1 MHPILFHIG
10 GINIYSYGVLV
21 ATGVL
26 AGLWWARK
34 QAPRAGLDPDKIW
47 NMGIYT
53 GLVGLL
59 LAKVWL
65 ILSDW
70 DYYVANPRD
79 IFSLNT
85 FQSGGTFYGGIVGA
99 ILMIVLYSYFQ
110 KMSLLPVMDTI
121 VAGLPLGHAIG
132 RLGCFAAGCCY
143 GKPTTVAWGVVFTNP
158 AAAELAGTPLGVHL
172 HPTQLYEAAAE
183 FLNFLILVGVSK
195 RQRFTGQL
203 IATYFL
209 LYGLERGTIE
219 FFRGDPGRTMMF
231 HDTVSL
237 MQIVSVGLI
246 VTGALLWWRGLRGKG
261 GPAASASATRATV
274 AR

>member
-21 ATGVL
+21 ASGVL
-26 AGLWWARK
+26 AGLWWARR
-34 QAPRAGLDPDKIW
+34 QAPRAGLDPDKVW

-53 GLVGLL
+53 VLVALL

-110 KMSLLPVMDTI
+110 KMPLLPVMDTI
-121 VAGLPLGHAIG
+121 VAGLPLGHGIG

-158 AAAELAGTPLGVHL
+158 AAAQLAGTPLGVHL

-183 FLNFLILVGVSK
+183 FLNFLILVWIGK
-195 RQRFTGQL
+195 RQRFTGQI

-209 LYGLERGTIE
+209 LYGVERGTIE

-237 MQIVSVGLI
+237 MQIVSLCLI
-246 VTGALLWWRGLRGKG
+246 VTGAFLWWRGLRGKG
-261 GPAASASATRATV
+261 APMASASAARATV

>member
-53 GLVGLL
+53 VLVALL

-99 ILMIVLYSYFQ
+99 ILMIVLY
-110 KMSLLPVMDTI
+110 
-121 VAGLPLGHAIG
+121 
-132 RLGCFAAGCCY
+132 
-143 GKPTTVAWGVVFTNP
+143 
-158 AAAELAGTPLGVHL
+158 
-172 HPTQLYEAAAE
+172 
-183 FLNFLILVGVSK
+183 
-195 RQRFTGQL
+195 
-203 IATYFL
+203 
-209 LYGLERGTIE
+209 
-219 FFRGDPGRTMMF
+219 
-231 HDTVSL
+231 
-237 MQIVSVGLI
+237 
-246 VTGALLWWRGLRGKG
+246 
-261 GPAASASATRATV
+261 
-274 AR
+274 